1 MLRATPDG
9 ANAFDPRFNMDDLF
23 SPGTSG
29 HFLGEVA
36 VLNVP
41 GPASAGPVFGGI
53 HKGAFGPLFLLMR
66 FFLMCSAK

>member
-29 HFLGEVA
+29 HFLV
-36 VLNVP
+36 
-41 GPASAGPVFGGI
+41 
-53 HKGAFGPLFLLMR
+53 KWLF
-66 FFLMCSAK
+66 